1 MAELNSA
8 VAVREAGTS
17 LKPTSLPENTRRAG
31 WVRIRV
37 AASGVC
43 SADIGSIS
51 SDRPASGFPIV
62 AGHEIAGTVDMV
74 GYGVTRFAV
83 DDRVAVGWLGGFC
96 GECSACRAGDPVHC
110 PDRQVTGVHFR
121 GGWAQYVDVPVEAL
135 ARIPSDMS
143 FTAAAPFGCAGVTV
157 FNAIRRAGICAGGR
171 VAVFGLGGL
180 GHLAVQFAAALGFE
194 TIAMARGTARA
205 AAAAE
210 LGARHYVDVSATDPG
225 EALTALGGA
234 DLILYS
240 ASATEPATLLLPGLT
255 AGGRLV
261 FVGVDGGAVAIP
273 VGQLVTQGV
282 SVTGHLAGSPQ
293 DTEEAMRFAAA
304 HGVAPVVE
312 RFPLRDAADAVARL
326 RSGEVRFRAVLEP
339 WA

>member
-1 MAELNSA
+1 MAELFSA
-8 VAVREAGTS
+8 AAVPEAGAS
-17 LKPTSLPENTRRAG
+17 LQHTETPRDTLPPER
-31 WVRIRV
+31 VRIRV
-37 AASGVC
+37 MASGVC
-43 SADIGSIS
+43 SADLGTITSE
-51 SDRPASGFPIV
+51 RPASGFPIV
-62 AGHEIAGTVDMV
+62 AGHEIAGTVDTI
-74 GYGVTRFAV
+74 GDGVTRFAIG
-83 DDRVAVGWLGGFC
+83 DRVAVGWLGGFC
-96 GECSACRAGDPVHC
+96 GVCPACRSGNPVHC

-135 ARIPSDMS
+135 ARIPDDMS

-157 FNAIRRAGICAGGR
+157 FNAIRHAGIRAGGR

-205 AAAAE
+205 AAAAG
-210 LGARHYVDVSATDPG
+210 LGATHYVDVSATDPG
-225 EALTALGGA
+225 ETLTALGGA

-240 ASATEPATLLLPGLT
+240 AAATEPATRLLPGLR

-261 FVGVDGGAVAIP
+261 FVGVDGGAVEIP
-273 VGQLVTQGV
+273 VGQLVTQGI
-282 SVTGHLAGSPQ
+282 SVTGHLTGSPQ

-304 HGVAPVVE
+304 HDIAPVVE
-312 RFPLRDAADAVARL
+312 RFPLRNAADAVARL
-326 RSGEVRFRAVLEP
+326 RSGEVRFRAVLEL